1 MVSGQTDKQIE
12 VNERHS
18 LGHRLL
24 INDDLH
30 QEVWL
35 GGISCIEGPQ
45 NKEIQLYIIYV
56 TSLYI
61 PLKTLTE
68 NILFEL
74 PFLLLGIHGI
84 QNSNNKYTIS
94 SSA

>member
-45 NKEIQLYIIYV
+45 NKEK
-56 TSLYI
+56 
-61 PLKTLTE
+61 PTLHHLCDFIVHTIK
-68 NILFEL
+68 NF
-74 PFLLLGIHGI
+74 
-84 QNSNNKYTIS
+84 NRKYS
-94 SSA
+94 V

>member
-24 INDDLH
+24 INDGLH

-35 GGISCIEGPQ
+35 GGITCIDGPQ
-45 NKEIQLYIIYV
+45 NKEKQLYIISE
-56 TSLYI
+56 TSL
-61 PLKTLTE
+61 
-68 NILFEL
+68 
-74 PFLLLGIHGI
+74 
-84 QNSNNKYTIS
+84 
-94 SSA
+94 